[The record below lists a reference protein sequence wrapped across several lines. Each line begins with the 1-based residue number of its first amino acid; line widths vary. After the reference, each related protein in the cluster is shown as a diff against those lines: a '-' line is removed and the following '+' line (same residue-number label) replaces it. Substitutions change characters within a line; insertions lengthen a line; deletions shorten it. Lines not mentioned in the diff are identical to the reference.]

1 MKLIE
6 TKVCFEDYYTNFD
19 PNLIYNC
26 YIDAECNGWNGWACP
41 YFEKSVRDKFIDK
54 QIQECSSEDAEFLQ
68 QLLDVEPQV
77 INGMTLYDMS
87 CGLCW
92 DIEDED
98 FQKKQAELLTKEEK
112 RNEDN

>member
-41 YFEKSVRDKFIDK
+41 YFEKSVRDKLI
-54 QIQECSSEDAEFLQ
+54 L
-68 QLLDVEPQV
+68 
-77 INGMTLYDMS
+77 
-87 CGLCW
+87 
-92 DIEDED
+92 
-98 FQKKQAELLTKEEK
+98 
-112 RNEDN
+112 